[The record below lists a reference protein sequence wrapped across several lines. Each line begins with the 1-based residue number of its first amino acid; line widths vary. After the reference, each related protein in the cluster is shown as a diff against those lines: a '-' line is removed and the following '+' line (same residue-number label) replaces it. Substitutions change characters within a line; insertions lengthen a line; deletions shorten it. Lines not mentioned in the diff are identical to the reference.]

1 MRLLLDTHTAIW
13 ALAGD
18 RALSKR
24 ARDLLVSGGHEVLLS
39 AVVSLE
45 IAVKSAIGK
54 LDLPGDLADE
64 LLERGA
70 RELPVT
76 IEHARRVRDLPLHH
90 RDPFDRVLIAQAL
103 VEDAVILSADARFDA
118 YGVKRRW

>member
-1 MRLLLDTHTAIW
+1 MRLLLDTHA
-13 ALAGD
+13 ALWWLADSPSLGPRAEHLLEAGTHD
-18 RALSKR
+18 V
-24 ARDLLVSGGHEVLLS
+24 LVS
-39 AVVSLE
+39 AVVPLE
-45 IAVKSAIGK
+45 ISIKSAIGK
-54 LDLPGDLADE
+54 MGASPDAVGILLDD
-64 LLERGA
+64 GA

>member
-1 MRLLLDTHTAIW
+1 MRLLLDTHA
-13 ALAGD
+13 ALWWLADNPSLGPRAEHLLEAGTHD
-18 RALSKR
+18 V
-24 ARDLLVSGGHEVLLS
+24 LVS
-39 AVVSLE
+39 AVVPLE
-45 IAVKSAIGK
+45 ISIKSAIGK
-54 LDLPGDLADE
+54 MGASPDAVGILLDD
-64 LLERGA
+64 GA